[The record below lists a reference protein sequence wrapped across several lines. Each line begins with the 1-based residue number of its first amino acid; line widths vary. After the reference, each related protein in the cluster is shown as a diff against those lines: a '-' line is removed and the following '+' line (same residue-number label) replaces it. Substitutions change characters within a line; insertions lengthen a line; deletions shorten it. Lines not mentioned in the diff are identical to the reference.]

1 MTFVVGTTASAQQP
15 ASSPAVVAGRV
26 MDQVSGNPVG
36 GATVTLVSVTGAVPG
51 GAPGPSSASAPARRA
66 VAPANDDGR
75 FVFRDVPA
83 GTYTLTSA
91 FPGLSPGAH
100 GQRRPA
106 GPSKPITI
114 ADGARESNLIVPMW
128 RLGTIS
134 GTVRDDRG
142 EPITGLYVTVLR
154 RVNNNGRFELA
165 FAGGGGEATDDR
177 GRYRATGLLPG
188 TYAVAVHTAL
198 RTSPVAD
205 VDAYYASASAGTAM
219 PLLRRFRETG
229 VLDQTDSGLVIGE
242 WMVGVSNGD
251 PQPMPGPNG
260 ALLIHPTTFYP
271 NARTSGDATFITL
284 AAGADRGGVD
294 MTLPL
299 VQGMRVSGVLT
310 GPDGPAV
317 NYGLRISPVSG
328 GDTAFEIPIVYGMTD
343 SRGRFA
349 FLGVPP
355 GAYVIRVYRVQPFGP
370 LFVPP
375 TAGGAP
381 GTRVEYVDPSAS
393 PLPSWFGELPVT
405 VGSTHVDGLSIA
417 MEPGAR
423 VSGRIVFDG
432 ATQPPPPARLQQV
445 SISIRA
451 QFGPEWAPN
460 DARANAQGQFA
471 TQGFAPGRYVVQ
483 NVTTPGPEWSLASI
497 RFGTSDAAL
506 QAVTIGAQDV
516 GDVVV
521 TFTDKTI
528 TLSGDVRAA
537 VAGAPPDATVVLF
550 PADYQAWIASG
561 MSPRRTVTAATSAT
575 GAYQFK
581 VPLPGDYLVVA
592 IPPEIAPEIDAEFVK
607 RVSAGGVRVTLAAG
621 DSKTQALT
629 VAKVR

>member
-1 MTFVVGTTASAQQP
+1 MTVVVGTATFAQQ
-15 ASSPAVVAGRV
+15 AATGTAVVAGRV
-26 MDQVSGNPVG
+26 VDQVSGNPVG
-36 GATVTLVSVTGAVPG
+36 GATVTLATVGVPVPA
-51 GAPGPSSASAPARRA
+51 GAPGPPSPSAPVRRV
-66 VAPANDDGR
+66 VAIANDDGR

-83 GTYTLTSA
+83 GTYALMSA
-91 FPGLSPGAH
+91 LPGLSSGAH

-106 GPSKPITI
+106 GTYRPITI
-114 ADGARESNLIVPMW
+114 ADGARETNLIVPMW

-205 VDAYYASASAGTAM
+205 VDAYYASAAAGTAM

-242 WMVGVSNGD
+242 WIVGVSNGD

-271 NARTSGDATFITL
+271 SARTSGEATLITL
-284 AAGADRGGVD
+284 AAGTDRGGVD

-317 NYGLRISPVSG
+317 NYGLRISPLSG

-381 GTRVEYVDPSAS
+381 GTRVEYVDPSSS

-405 VGSTHVDGLSIA
+405 VGSAHVDGLSIA
-417 MEPGAR
+417 MKPGAR

-432 ATQPPPPARLQQV
+432 ATPPPPPARLQQV
-445 SISIRA
+445 SISIRP
-451 QFGPEWAPN
+451 QFGPEMPPN
-460 DARANAQGQFA
+460 DARANAQLQFA
-471 TQGFAPGRYVVQ
+471 AQGFAPGRYVV
-483 NVTTPGPEWSLASI
+483 NVTPPGPEWSLSSI
-497 RFGTSDAAL
+497 RFGTSDAAV
-506 QAVTIGAQDV
+506 QAVTIGTQDV

-537 VAGAPPDATVVLF
+537 VAGGPPDATVVLF

-575 GAYQFK
+575 GAYQLK